1 MINTDDSG
9 QAADTHASETA
20 NYSDNAYALLGGR
33 KLLKRTVRNSV
44 DAHDLISDGL
54 PAEALLHLAGEA
66 PDLLQGTSFKEATG
80 ISIRSLRRRKSDA
93 NRTSV
98 SREHGDR
105 AWCLASVL
113 AQAAE
118 ALGSLE
124 AAGAWLLEPATGLDN
139 RRPIDLLTSS
149 AGVRAIRHHHT
160 RVEYGVYC

>member
-1 MINTDDSG
+1 MINTDDSR
-9 QAADTHASETA
+9 QPANTQASETA
-20 NYSDNAYALLGGR
+20 NYSGIAYALLGGR
-33 KLLKRTVRNSV
+33 KLLNGTVRNSL

-54 PAEALLHLAGEA
+54 PAAALLHLAGEA
-66 PDLLQGTSFKEATG
+66 PDLLRGTSFKEATG

-124 AAGAWLLEPATGLDN
+124 TAGAWLLEPAIGLGN
-139 RRPIDLLTSS
+139 RRPVDLLASS
-149 AGVRAIRHHHT
+149 AGVRAIRHHLT